1 MDTKFQTSFIP
12 KKPIL
17 MDQKVTKHSGGG
29 SVFMFISVILFL
41 ASVAGAGF
49 TFVWKDIL
57 LKQQGN
63 YKMELK
69 KAEARFDVD
78 LISKLKKV
86 NTKLDLSSRL
96 LKKHLAISEIFAI
109 LNSLTADGIRFN
121 SFEFTAPESDNDLL
135 KISLKGVGN
144 SFSAIAW
151 QSDVFGQS
159 TKFGKNK
166 VVKNPILT
174 DLVLDDKGN
183 VAFTFTASLDPS
195 DVSYEKVLTE
205 DTSTSKP

>member
-57 LKQQGN
+57 LKQQEN
-63 YKMELK
+63 YKVELK
-69 KAEARFDVD
+69 KAEARFDVE

-86 NTKLDLSSRL
+86 NTKLDLGSKL

-109 LNSLTADGIRFN
+109 LNSLTTEGIRFT
-121 SFEFTAPESDNDLL
+121 SFEFTAPESEKDLL

>member
-1 MDTKFQTSFIP
+1 
-12 KKPIL
+12 